1 MFCKNAWISSSFL
14 QWFPEHF
21 SIWSSS
27 RSRSTYSVFPIN
39 RTFSRLFMQLALK
52 YFILSNAITP
62 TPSNSPSYF
71 FNYCSVHGSY
81 SIVSNTSIKLYVLS
95 SEFIPCY
102 TRVILIY
109 SLASSGET
117 KDQPVI
123 LLSTNQNTKSKPT
136 SLALYTWSDGNAFF
150 CIVVTCFVS
159 CLFAIIINLV
169 LPYNRR
175 TMRISILQI
184 TPGHVLILF

>member
-1 MFCKNAWISSSFL
+1 M
-14 QWFPEHF
+14 
-21 SIWSSS
+21 
-27 RSRSTYSVFPIN
+27 N

-52 YFILSNAITP
+52 YFILSNARTP

-71 FNYCSVHGSY
+71 FNCCSVHGSY
-81 SIVSNTSIKLYVLS
+81 SIISFTLMKLDLLGSVY
-95 SEFIPCY
+95 IPCY
-102 TRVILIY
+102 TRVTLIY

-123 LLSTNQNTKSKPT
+123 LLSINQNAKSKP
-136 SLALYTWSDGNAFF
+136 SSSALYTRSNGNAFF

-159 CLFAIIINLV
+159 CLFAIIINFV

-175 TMRISILQI
+175 TKRISMLQI
-184 TPGHVLILF
+184 TPGHVLKLF